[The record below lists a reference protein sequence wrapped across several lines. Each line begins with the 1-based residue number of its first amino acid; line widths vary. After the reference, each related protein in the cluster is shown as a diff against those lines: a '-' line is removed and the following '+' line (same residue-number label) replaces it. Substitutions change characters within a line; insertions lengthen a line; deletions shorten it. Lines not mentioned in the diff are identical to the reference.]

1 MTLYW
6 QSSAEKILS
15 AGPVMPVLV
24 IEHPDDA
31 RPIAEAL
38 LEGGIRTLEITLR
51 TRAALDIISQLRE
64 DLPEAMVGAGTI
76 ASVAQLQLASEAGAR
91 FLISPGLTPALLD
104 AAVAGSVPLIPGIST
119 LSEAMT
125 GMEYGLSH
133 FKFFPAEAAG
143 GTRMLRS
150 IAGPFPNLRFCP
162 TGGVNADNA
171 GDYLSLP
178 NVSCVGGSWLVSPDI
193 IAARDWGEIT
203 RRARASLALIS
214 PDN

>member
-6 QSSAEKILS
+6 QSSAEEILS

-24 IEHPDDA
+24 IEDSEDA
-31 RPIAEAL
+31 LPIAEAL
-38 LEGGIRTLEITLR
+38 MEGGIRTLEITLR
-51 TRAALDIISQLRE
+51 TRAALDIINQLSE
-64 DLPEAMVGAGTI
+64 DLPEALIGAGTI
-76 ASVAQLQLASEAGAR
+76 ASVGHLQLASEAGAR

-104 AAVAGSVPLIPGIST
+104 AAVAGPVPLIPGIST

-143 GTRMLRS
+143 GIRMLRS
-150 IAGPFPNLRFCP
+150 IAGPFPHLRFCP
-162 TGGVNADNA
+162 TGGIDADKA

-178 NVSCVGGSWLVSPDI
+178 NVSCVGGSWLVSSDI
-193 IAARDWGEIT
+193 IAAHDWGEIT
-203 RRARASLALIS
+203 RRAKASLAPAL
-214 PDN
+214 DF